1 MCVCVFTSLGG
12 ILILVACTDITVL
25 DDALLRPG
33 RLQHHIKLEL
43 PNRSDVE
50 NILIGKSQKLKCSDD
65 VCVKELTNILVSD
78 LDFLVTGADIENAC
92 NRALVHRIREYVLE
106 DSQEHSLSDENDSVK
121 TFTDVSISMKNFKE
135 ALKECFPS
143 LSTEDTSMKDLS
155 SSSSSSFAWQGTF
168 AEGLN
173 VNPR

>member
-1 MCVCVFTSLGG
+1 MFKCLGG

-43 PNRSDVE
+43 PNRSDVQ

-65 VCVKELTNILVSD
+65 VCVEKLTNILVSD
-78 LDFLVTGADIENAC
+78 VDFLVTGADIENAC

-106 DSQEHSLSDENDSVK
+106 DSQERSSLSDDKEFM
-121 TFTDVSISMKNFKE
+121 TPFTDVSICMKNFTE

-143 LSTEDTSMKDLS
+143 MSSEDEGMKNLP
-155 SSSSSSFAWQGTF
+155 SSSFAWQGTF
-168 AEGLN
+168 TEGLN

>member
-1 MCVCVFTSLGG
+1 M
-12 ILILVACTDITVL
+12 ILVACTDITVL

-43 PNRSDVE
+43 PNRSDVQ
-50 NILIGKSQKLKCSDD
+50 NILIGKSQNLKCSDD
-65 VCVKELTNILVSD
+65 VCVEKLTNILVSD

-106 DSQEHSLSDENDSVK
+106 DSQEYSLSDDKKSM
-121 TFTDVSISMKNFKE
+121 TSFTDVSICMKNFTE
-135 ALKECFPS
+135 AFKECFPS
-143 LSTEDTSMKDLS
+143 LSIRDEGMKDLL

-168 AEGLN
+168 TEGLN